1 MLHHADVFDIAA
13 MAGKLHEAVHA
24 FEAVVLKEKEHSEA
38 WRMLGMC
45 HAENDEDKKAIL
57 CLERAVEEDP
67 YNLDAQVALGVSY
80 VNELKYDKALAALKS
95 WITHNPKFHGLK
107 VSGPEEV
114 DDAYGAPDSKLD
126 DVMHLMLKATAWDS
140 TDPEVQVR
148 PKRLGHHQ
156 CFVIAHRVRARVC
169 VCVCA
174 ADCAGRAIQR
184 VA

>member
-1 MLHHADVFDIAA
+1 

-174 ADCAGRAIQR
+174 ADCAGRAVQR